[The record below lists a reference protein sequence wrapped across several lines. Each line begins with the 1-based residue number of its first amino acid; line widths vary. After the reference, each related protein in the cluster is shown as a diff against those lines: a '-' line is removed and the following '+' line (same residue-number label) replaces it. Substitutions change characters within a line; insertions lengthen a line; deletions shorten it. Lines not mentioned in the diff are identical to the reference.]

1 MQWIDLLMRLHYFVQ
16 GKSCKRSS
24 MIRPDRSI
32 SYPFHGATLLQHK
45 ISTWLFQL
53 PSLSCLRKRLE
64 SDVSDQN
71 NSHDPQQW
79 IESQAYVPL
88 HAIQYISRAWSIGP
102 FLQFIKLLCVALNNI
117 PPTPPQSARVIPSW
131 LMCRRA
137 LIDLIC
143 RVQSFFYLSM
153 HWSFDWISCCISWG
167 SIYDSVHAMHEH
179 HMICLRRQ
187 GHGCYDGFIQSIHG
201 PVGLLVMSDNALV
214 A

>member
-71 NSHDPQQW
+71 NSLDPQQW

-143 RVQSFFYLSM
+143 RVQSFFIYPCIDLLIEFPAAYPGDPYMTAFMLAWTPHDLFEAAVSWLLRWIFLSGASM
-153 HWSFDWISCCISWG
+153 
-167 SIYDSVHAMHEH
+167 
-179 HMICLRRQ
+179 
-187 GHGCYDGFIQSIHG
+187 
-201 PVGLLVMSDNALV
+201 ALW
-214 A
+214 AF

>member
-24 MIRPDRSI
+24 MIRPDRAI

-143 RVQSFFYLSM
+143 RVQSFFISM

-167 SIYDSVHAMHEH
+167 SIYDSVHAMHDTPH
-179 HMICLRRQ
+179 YFVSGGR
-187 GHGCYDGFIQSIHG
+187 
-201 PVGLLVMSDNALV
+201 VMDAMMDLSRASMALW
-214 A
+214 AF

>member
-71 NSHDPQQW
+71 NSLDPQQW

-143 RVQSFFYLSM
+143 RVQSFLFIHALIFWLNFLL
-153 HWSFDWISCCISWG
+153 HIPSWL
-167 SIYDSVHAMHEH
+167 IYDSVHATMPC
-179 HMICLRRQ
+179 MNTTWFVW
-187 GHGCYDGFIQSIHG
+187 GGS
-201 PVGLLVMSDNALV
+201 VMDAMMDLSRASMALW
-214 A
+214 AF

>member
-102 FLQFIKLLCVALNNI
+102 FLQFIKLLCVALNTI

-143 RVQSFFYLSM
+143 RVQSFFIYP
-153 HWSFDWISCCISWG
+153 CIDLL
-167 SIYDSVHAMHEH
+167 IEFPAAPHYDSVHAMHDTTLL
-179 HMICLRRQ
+179 CFRRQ
-187 GHGCYDGFIQSIHG
+187 GHGCYDGFFYPEHPWPCG
-201 PVGLLVMSDNALV
+201 PSSSSEMYIYIYIN
-214 A
+214 